1 MKNVT
6 IKKLLSLGLTSSM
19 LLGSL
24 AGCGNQAAESGES
37 QLSDK
42 ISSESSIASEETKV
56 SESAEPELEPVTLKW
71 YYNGEEGEGTEDVIE
86 VFNKK
91 LAEVLPNTTVEF
103 VFDSD
108 YITNWPMY
116 MAAGEKIDIAWAGY
130 DTDWLQNAKD
140 GNFTSLTDLVTTELA
155 PNLVK
160 EMEIWAESYET
171 STYNGELY
179 AIPNIQP
186 TSAEAIGWRIL
197 PELEPYLDVE
207 ALMTELHATT
217 KATAKQFELMEEA
230 IEKALADGAF
240 EKYPGWKIDTV
251 VAQWGRRGYLNTS
264 VAEMYID
271 ATAENPKVMHLY
283 EIPEFKMAVEYVA
296 KWYDKGW
303 ITDSQLLG
311 QLPEGTASVWTLS
324 MAYNQ
329 SWVDAN
335 EIGVKNYGVDSADKY
350 EKLMLLTN
358 QPEQCYSGF
367 VSVRPTASL
376 VIPYTSENPERAIM
390 LLNILHDEVGT
401 IGNDLLNLLCYG
413 FEKNSEEAKE
423 YGWFNYEA
431 VEEDGQLKVDTSV
444 RGEASSKHGMTN
456 WKIGNTYKVM
466 HDGGSLTTTA
476 SKERAML
483 YYTEIYPNIVVT
495 AVSGMKSPSDDD
507 VTVQRDNMKA
517 VFNEYKAQV
526 YAGCGGLDKVDSL
539 LATALDKLKEAGME
553 DVRECLQSQIDDY
566 ISSEK

>member
-19 LLGSL
+19 LLGTL
-24 AGCGNQAAESGES
+24 AGCGNQDTGSSESR
-37 QLSDK
+37 LSDK
-42 ISSESSIASEETKV
+42 INSESSIASEETKV
-56 SESAEPELEPVTLKW
+56 SESVKPELEPVTLKW
-71 YYNGEEGEGTEDVIE
+71 YYKGEEGEGTEDVIE

-103 VFDSD
+103 VFDGD

-130 DTDWLQNAKD
+130 DSEWLQNAKD

-155 PNLVK
+155 PNLVD
-160 EMEIWAESYET
+160 EMELWAESYE
-171 STYNGELY
+171 SCIYDGELY

-186 TSAEAIGWRIL
+186 TIAEAIGWRIL

-207 ALMTELHATT
+207 ALMTELHTTT
-217 KATAKQFELMEEA
+217 KATAKQFDLMEEA

-240 EKYPGWKIDTV
+240 NNYPGWKINTV
-251 VAQWGRRGYLNTS
+251 VAQWGKRGYLNTN

-271 ATAENPKVMHLY
+271 ATAENPEVMHLY

-311 QLPEGTASVWTLS
+311 QLPEGTADIWTLS

-329 SWVDAN
+329 SWAEAN
-335 EIGVKNYGVDSADKY
+335 EIGVKNYGVDGDKY
-350 EKLMLLTN
+350 EKLLLLTN
-358 QPEQCYSGF
+358 KPEQSYNGF
-367 VSVRPTASL
+367 VPVRPTASL

-390 LLNILHDEVGT
+390 LLDILHDEVGT
-401 IGNDLLNLLCYG
+401 VGNDLLNLLCYG

-431 VEEDGQLKVDTSV
+431 VEEDGQLKADTSV
-444 RGEASSKHGMTN
+444 RGEASSKHSMTN
-456 WKIGNTYKVM
+456 WRIGNTFKIM
-466 HDGGSLTTTA
+466 HDGGTLTTTA
-476 SKERAML
+476 NKQRAMQ
-483 YYTEIYPNIVVT
+483 YYTEIYPNKVVT
-495 AVSGMKSPSDDD
+495 AVAGMKAPSADD
-507 VTVQRDNMKA
+507 VTVQKDNMTA
-517 VFNEYKAQV
+517 VFNEYKEQV

-539 LATALDKLKEAGME
+539 LVTALDKLKEAGME

-566 ISSEK
+566 ISNKK